1 MNTEYKIIYPIVKP
15 IIKKKEKLS
24 TPDELINT
32 LIQTARN
39 EKIIGVLNKRKAQS
53 IANSDFGKIDIW
65 RIYPFNNIERTLFT
79 VILDDGLKLSSE
91 IINKMFMD
99 GGLISIWGTYKGFP
113 IPIKDY
119 SKNEIIELTSMDEFE
134 RAFLSGSPVA
144 YSWGDFEKLLKNN
157 WRN

>member
-1 MNTEYKIIYPIVKP
+1 VRLK
-15 IIKKKEKLS
+15 
-24 TPDELINT
+24 
-32 LIQTARN
+32 
-39 EKIIGVLNKRKAQS
+39 KIIGVLSKRKAQT
-53 IANSDFGKIDIW
+53 IASNEFGKIDIW
-65 RIYPFNNIERTLFT
+65 RVCPFNNIEKVLFT

-91 IINKMFMD
+91 RINKMFMD

-119 SKNEIIELTSMDEFE
+119 NKNEMIELTTMDEFE
-134 RAFLSGSPVA
+134 RTFLSGSPVA